1 MMRAWCELW
10 HEIWSKVIQAVH
22 YIEGPHRSRHATRGI
37 VRTTRRKGGR
47 RCEHVCLH
55 FYTKALAAELPW
67 CVCVYVSMCQV
78 CASCKEDGKLERRRE
93 AETVAAER
101 KGAGVNTNHDDPDG
115 VGVCVRFR
123 GGQSL
128 TSSSPEDAGAQRG

>member
-1 MMRAWCELW
+1 MCVCTFTLKLQQQNWC
-10 HEIWSKVIQAVH
+10 
-22 YIEGPHRSRHATRGI
+22 G
-37 VRTTRRKGGR
+37 
-47 RCEHVCLH
+47 
-55 FYTKALAAELPW
+55 
-67 CVCVYVSMCQV
+67 VCVYVSMCQV
-78 CASCKEDGKLERRRE
+78 CASRKEDGKLERRRE